1 MIVQPRADD
10 LVLIRQTDHAALS
23 GTFAENWGNA
33 LFTLPEPRLS
43 VRLAATH
50 HDEGWHQWEASP
62 RVDPATRRPY
72 QFTDLPTAEH
82 AAFYRKGIDRVC
94 ARDRYA
100 GLLVCMHL
108 AGLYRLRLGPNN
120 PFGQGQPAA
129 DEERDLREIL
139 GSLQK
144 QQQELSNSLA
154 AEGVPERLLRD
165 PVLGV
170 NYRLL
175 QFFDRLS
182 LYFCLRPPD
191 ERLLEVPCDYSGKVA
206 EIAIHPVA
214 TGVVALHPYP
224 FRSVPLLV
232 SVKGHVVPDRAYAD
246 DEDFRREF
254 ASGVSVEMKF
264 ELGER

>member
-1 MIVQPRADD
+1 MIVQPRADG
-10 LVLIRQTDHAALS
+10 LLLIRQTDHAALS

-33 LFTLPEPRLS
+33 LFALPEPRLS

-50 HDEGWHQWEASP
+50 HDDGWQQWEAAP

-82 AAFYRKGIDRVC
+82 AAFYRKCIDRVC
-94 ARDRYA
+94 GRDRYA

-108 AGLYRLRLGPNN
+108 AGLYRMRLGPNN
-120 PFGQGQPAA
+120 PFGQSRPAA

-144 QQQELSNSLA
+144 QQQELSGSLA
-154 AEGVPERLLRD
+154 AEGVPERLLSD

-175 QFFDRLS
+175 QFLDRLS
-182 LYFCLRPPD
+182 LYFCVRPPD
-191 ERLLEVPCDYSGKVA
+191 ERRMEVPRDYSGSVA
-206 EIAIHPVA
+206 EIAMRPVA
-214 TGVVALHPYP
+214 TGVVALRPYP
-224 FRSVPLLV
+224 FRSAPLLA
-232 SVKGHVVPDRAYAD
+232 SVKGYVVPDREYAD

-254 ASGVSVEMKF
+254 AAGKSVEIKY
-264 ELGER
+264 ELCGG